1 MKVLYKRIISIVL
14 IFAIF
19 YFIGNI
25 AYKEWHEISG
35 YNWSPHLPLL
45 IASVILCFITY
56 LLSAYGWTLILRMM
70 GVNLNWRKGLPIFLL
85 SIFGRYI
92 PGGIWTMM
100 GRVYLCRLEGIPD
113 SMSSMSILLEQA
125 YPVVTAGFVFVAS
138 LLLWDDIASV
148 ARVLPLIILLPLF
161 FVFLHPKPFLK
172 IMNPIL
178 SRFGKRPISISL
190 SFSDVLKLEI
200 V

>member
-1 MKVLYKRIISIVL
+1 
-14 IFAIF
+14 
-19 YFIGNI
+19 
-25 AYKEWHEISG
+25 
-35 YNWSPHLPLL
+35 
-45 IASVILCFITY
+45 
-56 LLSAYGWTLILRMM
+56 
-70 GVNLNWRKGLPIFLL
+70 
-85 SIFGRYI
+85 
-92 PGGIWTMM
+92 
-100 GRVYLCRLEGIPD
+100 
-113 SMSSMSILLEQA
+113 MSSMSILLEQA